1 MNTYDICSDGSYT
14 VDEYFMIR
22 LNTERAVQQNAQF
35 PLRYSRSMERVNV
48 VEAVTVTASGER
60 ISVPPDGMIIQQSMQ
75 SAVAPMYDDGE
86 VLSIIFP
93 AANVGALMTLRYR
106 RERHRPMFAGH
117 FSALEVFHTSI
128 DYESAVLSVRAPAEM
143 HLHFEAIDIDGG
155 RQTDA
160 APGQQH
166 WQWTLGKQEA
176 EHVSPFAPAD
186 NDVSPRVAM
195 TSFDDY
201 DAVATSYRLNAQ
213 AAGAVTETIRELA
226 EQITR
231 GVEERRV
238 QAEVLYHWVCAN
250 IRYVA
255 VHYAEGGV
263 VPHAAD
269 SVLLNR
275 YGDCKDQVVLL
286 EALLAAKGIASSAVL
301 VNSENTYW
309 MPSVAAPL
317 PIFNHAVTWLPEWD
331 CFLDSTAGLAAFGVL
346 PPPLLGKIALV
357 IDRGDGRGELRR
369 LPVAGPETDRIDIV
383 TRLVLEPDETV
394 RGNSEIVSI
403 GVYSFSAR
411 QTFAALAPGMGP
423 EMAAQ
428 WLTVSGESGEGDYQF
443 TSAFDLA
450 TPFHYVAH
458 FILPEYT
465 PLPGPAGMPV
475 PTGLG
480 SVDGVVSM
488 LYQFSQPTRTRALI
502 FHARRITETIDFE
515 LPPALKFTVAP
526 ASEEIVDKSGW
537 YRSTIHVDGNMVHIR
552 RELVID
558 LQGPLIEPADYQ
570 AVRRFI
576 QSIKRSQRAQF
587 IIDWLSL
594 TVGAESSPTSF
605 GSIAGQFRTFT
616 CLFNYRR
623 GRFRGH

>member
-1 MNTYDICSDGSYT
+1 MSDITIVSNEINYDIRCDGSYT
-14 VDEYFMIR
+14 VDEYLMMR
-22 LNTERAVQQNAQF
+22 LNTDRAVQQYAQF
-35 PLRYSRSMERVNV
+35 PLRYSRSMERVDV
-48 VEAVTVTASGER
+48 IEACTVTASGDR
-60 ISVPPDGMIIQQSMQ
+60 ISVLSDGMITQQSIQ
-75 SAVAPMYDDGE
+75 SATAPMYDDGE
-86 VLSIIFP
+86 VLSIVFP
-93 AANVGALMTLRYR
+93 AASVGALMTLRYR

-117 FSALEVFHTSI
+117 FSALEVFRTSI

-143 HLHFEAIDIDGG
+143 RLHFEAIDIDGG
-155 RQTDA
+155 RQADTSA
-160 APGQQH
+160 GQQY
-166 WQWTLGKQEA
+166 WRWTLGKQEA
-176 EHVSPFAPAD
+176 EHVLAFSPAD

-201 DAVATSYRLNAQ
+201 DTVAATYKLNAQ

-231 GVEERRV
+231 GIVERRA
-238 QAEVLYHWVCAN
+238 QAQALYYWVCAN
-250 IRYVA
+250 VRYVA

-269 SVLLNR
+269 AVLRNR

-286 EALLAAKGIASSAVL
+286 EALLAVKGIASSAVL

-317 PIFNHAVTWLPEWD
+317 PIFNHAVTWLPEWN
-331 CFLDSTAGLAAFGVL
+331 CFLDSTAGLAEFGVL
-346 PPPLLGKIALV
+346 PPPLLGKTALV

-369 LPVAGPETDRIDIV
+369 LPVAGPETDRIDVV

-394 RGNSEIVSI
+394 RGSSEIDST
-403 GVYSFSAR
+403 GVFSFGAR

-423 EMAAQ
+423 QMAAQ
-428 WLTVSGESGEGDYQF
+428 WLTVSGESGEGDYQT
-443 TSAFDLA
+443 TSVFDLT
-450 TPFHYVAH
+450 TPLHYLTH
-458 FILPEYT
+458 FVLPEYT

-480 SVDGVVSM
+480 SVDGIVSM

-515 LPPALKFTVAP
+515 LPLALKLTAVP
-526 ASEEIVDKSGW
+526 RSEEIVDKPGW
-537 YRSTIHVDGNMVHIR
+537 YRSTIYVEGNTVHIR

-558 LQGPLIEPADYQ
+558 LPGPLIEPADYP
-570 AVRRFI
+570 VIRRFI
-576 QSIKRSQRAQF
+576 RSIKRNQRTQF
-587 IIDWLSL
+587 I
-594 TVGAESSPTSF
+594 
-605 GSIAGQFRTFT
+605 
-616 CLFNYRR
+616 Y
-623 GRFRGH
+623 